1 MEEIEVLNNIYESMC
16 KTSKYIQKILKE
28 NGYGSKKG
36 FYNNHSVRDKNGNW
50 VTEYFPI
57 SVITVE
63 QLCDIGIDIKSVF
76 IETKMK
82 KEKAVKFD
90 FRPFLK
96 YKFEVYGIEEYL
108 NDFYNDTLMIED
120 IGKRIEISREREIGI
135 EFQIAKDC
143 MDDIIKIVNELKK
156 LETYI

>member
-16 KTSKYIQKILKE
+16 KKSKYIQKLLKE
-28 NGYGSKKG
+28 NGYESKNG

-50 VTEYFPI
+50 ITEYFPI
-57 SVITVE
+57 AVITVE
-63 QLCDIGIDIKSVF
+63 QLCDIGIDIKSIF
-76 IETKMK
+76 IETKIK

-90 FRPFLK
+90 FRRFLN
-96 YKFEVYGIEEYL
+96 YQFEVYGIEEYL

-120 IGKRIEISREREIGI
+120 IEKRIETSREREIGI
-135 EFQIAKDC
+135 GFQIAKDC
-143 MDDIIKIVNELKK
+143 MDDIIKIVSELKK